1 MEVSPNVLRKE
12 TVATL
17 KEVDQLL
24 ELYGNMGPAV
34 RAPLL
39 LAKAQCLNT
48 LTMLSTQ
55 AQDKKRR

>member
-1 MEVSPNVLRKE
+1 MEVSPNALRKE
-12 TVATL
+12 TIATL

-24 ELYGNMGPAV
+24 ELYGDMGPAV

-48 LTMLSTQ
+48 LTLLSNQ
-55 AQDKKRR
+55 AQSRKR